1 MKHMK
6 LDDRNRLEF
15 LAACGRSASQMAEDR
30 GRSPS
35 AIREE
40 FIRHRIPSDKGYG
53 CSNRVC
59 AHFDVC
65 QLRIMT
71 ATRDVLRKNTPGCFE
86 SCPGFREAVCHRLA
100 KFPYV
105 CNGCERERSCPLR
118 KKFYIAS
125 AAQAAYESL
134 RSLSRTGIRPDD
146 ETVRKMNEVLSPSVR
161 NGQSVTAIVRA
172 NAETFK
178 GFAPSTV
185 YGWLEDGLFSARS
198 CDLPYAGRHKKS
210 RKRPETKTNAA
221 CRIGRTF
228 LEMHEWLKLNPGV
241 VPCELDTVIGSVSGK
256 VLFTMIFPES
266 GLALGFLRDAKTSQ
280 TCTRIF
286 NMLWDSA
293 GPQLF
298 RRLFAAILT
307 DNGTEFSDPGMIENY
322 RPDPDHNPTKLL
334 PRGVKVWFADPYCSS
349 QNPHIERFHLDL
361 RRILQK
367 GTSFNMLDQN
377 GVNFAFSNLNSY
389 PRESLGGKAPYDL
402 FVAQHGDAGK
412 ALLDKLGIRRIPA
425 AQVTLHPFLLGQK
438 YQRAADRAILKKN
451 GVIGRRKT
459 EEKK

>member
-1 MKHMK
+1 MKHMEI
-6 LDDRNRLEF
+6 DDRNRLEF
-15 LAACGRSASQMAEDR
+15 LAACGRSANQIAEDR

-40 FIRHRIPSDKGYG
+40 FIRHRIASDRGYG

-59 AHFDVC
+59 AHFDDC
-65 QLRIMT
+65 QQRIIT
-71 ATRDVLRKNTPGCFE
+71 AARDALRKNTPGCFE
-86 SCPGFREAVCHRLA
+86 SCPNFREAACHRLT

-105 CNGCERERSCPLR
+105 CNGCERERSCPLH

-134 RSLSRTGIRPDD
+134 RSLSRTGVRPDD
-146 ETVRKMNEVLSPSVR
+146 ETVRKMNEILSPSVR

-172 NAETFK
+172 NAETFG

-198 CDLPYAGRHKKS
+198 SDLPYAGRRRKRH
-210 RKRPETKTNAA
+210 KRPETKTNAA

-286 NMLWDSA
+286 NMLWESA

-298 RRLFAAILT
+298 RKLFAAILT
-307 DNGTEFSDPGMIENY
+307 DIIRNLALSGISD
-322 RPDPDHNPTKLL
+322 
-334 PRGVKVWFADPYCSS
+334 
-349 QNPHIERFHLDL
+349 
-361 RRILQK
+361 
-367 GTSFNMLDQN
+367 
-377 GVNFAFSNLNSY
+377 
-389 PRESLGGKAPYDL
+389 
-402 FVAQHGDAGK
+402 
-412 ALLDKLGIRRIPA
+412 A
-425 AQVTLHPFLLGQK
+425 A
-438 YQRAADRAILKKN
+438 
-451 GVIGRRKT
+451 
-459 EEKK
+459 

>member
-15 LAACGRSASQMAEDR
+15 LAACGRSANQIAEDR

-40 FIRHRIPSDKGYG
+40 FLRHRIPSDRGYG

-59 AHFDVC
+59 AHFDDC
-65 QLRIMT
+65 QQRTMT
-71 ATRDVLRKNTPGCFE
+71 AARDALRKNTPGCFE
-86 SCPGFREAVCHRLA
+86 SCPGFREAVCHRLT

-105 CNGCERERSCPLR
+105 CNGCERERSCPLH
-118 KKFYIAS
+118 KKFHIAS

-134 RSLSRTGIRPDD
+134 RSLSRTGVRPDD
-146 ETVRKMNEVLSPSVR
+146 ETVRKMDEVLSPSAR

-172 NAETFK
+172 NAETFG

-185 YGWLEDGLFSARS
+185 YGWLEDGLFSARGS
-198 CDLPYAGRHKKS
+198 DLPYAGRRRKRH
-210 RKRPETKTNAA
+210 KRPETKTNAA

-241 VPCELDTVIGSVSGK
+241 VPCGLDTVIGSVSGK

-286 NMLWDSA
+286 NMLWESA

-298 RRLFAAILT
+298 RKLFAAILT
-307 DNGTEFSDPGMIENY
+307 DNGAEFSDPGMIENY
-322 RPDPDHNPTKLL
+322 RPDPEHNPTKLL
-334 PRGVKVWFADPYCSS
+334 PRGVKVWYADPCCSS
-349 QNPHIERFHLDL
+349 QKPHIERFHLDL

-389 PRESLGGKAPYDL
+389 PREPLGGKVPYDL
-402 FVAQHGDAGK
+402 FVAQHEDSGK
-412 ALLDKLGIRRIPA
+412 AFLDKLGIRRIPA
-425 AQVTLHPFLLGQK
+425 AQATLHPFLLGQK
-438 YQRAADRAILKKN
+438 YQRAAERAILKKH
-451 GVIGRRKT
+451 GAIGQRKT

>member
-1 MKHMK
+1 
-6 LDDRNRLEF
+6 
-15 LAACGRSASQMAEDR
+15 
-30 GRSPS
+30 
-35 AIREE
+35 
-40 FIRHRIPSDKGYG
+40 
-53 CSNRVC
+53 
-59 AHFDVC
+59 
-65 QLRIMT
+65 
-71 ATRDVLRKNTPGCFE
+71 
-86 SCPGFREAVCHRLA
+86 
-100 KFPYV
+100 
-105 CNGCERERSCPLR
+105 
-118 KKFYIAS
+118 
-125 AAQAAYESL
+125 
-134 RSLSRTGIRPDD
+134 
-146 ETVRKMNEVLSPSVR
+146 MNEILSPSVR

-172 NAETFK
+172 NAETFG

-198 CDLPYAGRHKKS
+198 SDLPYAGRRRKRH
-210 RKRPETKTNAA
+210 KRPETKTNAA

-241 VPCELDTVIGSVSGK
+241 VPCGLDTVIGSVSGK
-256 VLFTMIFPES
+256 VLFTTIFPES

-286 NMLWDSA
+286 NMLWESA

-298 RRLFAAILT
+298 RKLFAAILT
-307 DNGTEFSDPGMIENY
+307 DNGAEFSDPGMIENY
-322 RPDPDHNPTKLL
+322 RPDPGHNPTKLL
-334 PRGVKVWFADPYCSS
+334 PRGVKVWYADPCCSS
-349 QNPHIERFHLDL
+349 QKPHIERFHLDL

-402 FVAQHGDAGK
+402 FVAQHGDSGK
-412 ALLDKLGIRRIPA
+412 AFLDKLGIRRIPA

-438 YQRAADRAILKKN
+438 YQRAAERAILKKH
-451 GVIGRRKT
+451 GVIGQRKT